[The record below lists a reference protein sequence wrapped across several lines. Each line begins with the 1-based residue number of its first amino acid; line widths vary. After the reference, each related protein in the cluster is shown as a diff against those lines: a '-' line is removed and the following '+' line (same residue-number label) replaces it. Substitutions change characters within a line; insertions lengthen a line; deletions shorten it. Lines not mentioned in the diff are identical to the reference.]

1 MHSRFYTYWTTAN
14 ISDCIMLYI
23 FLCSSFKCLAGF
35 PFYILYFC
43 MYDQT
48 FAAQFCED
56 DDLGG
61 GLCHLWSSDHAL
73 LVMEIITIII
83 EIIIMR
89 VTRMMWKRSLS
100 SCSFRPQAKLRKMTQ
115 LQRKKNPIKTKHEEN
130 EAAWPWTFFSL
141 NITYLCLD
149 TLQNQMT
156 WNNFWVS
163 SIFPLH
169 VPVASLMIVWRKLV
183 DSILFLFFYFGWA
196 KSGFDV
202 TWQYCTLEY
211 FDQSFTLKDVFLAVQ
226 DSSIVMV
233 TWTGQIRNSC
243 DVCVSKGELFLRW
256 SEWLLR
262 KLDKQI
268 FSRVQIS
275 CAWSTL
281 VQYKTCLLN
290 GPPHFQSQGF

>member
-1 MHSRFYTYWTTAN
+1 
-14 ISDCIMLYI
+14 
-23 FLCSSFKCLAGF
+23 
-35 PFYILYFC
+35 

-73 LVMEIITIII
+73 LVIHHHHHRDHHHESDEDDVKKESEQLFISSASKVAQDDAAAEEEKSNQDKTQGG
-83 EIIIMR
+83 
-89 VTRMMWKRSLS
+89 RSSGALD
-100 SCSFRPQAKLRKMTQ
+100 
-115 LQRKKNPIKTKHEEN
+115 I
-130 EAAWPWTFFSL
+130 FSL
-141 NITYLCLD
+141 HITYLCLD

-156 WNNFWVS
+156 LNHFWVS

-169 VPVASLMIVWRKLV
+169 FPVASFMIVRRKLV

-196 KSGFDV
+196 TSGFDL